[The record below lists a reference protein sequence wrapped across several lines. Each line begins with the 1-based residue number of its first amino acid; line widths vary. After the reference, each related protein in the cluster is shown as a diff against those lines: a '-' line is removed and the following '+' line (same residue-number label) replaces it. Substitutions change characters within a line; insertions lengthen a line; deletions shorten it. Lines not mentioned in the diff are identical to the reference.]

1 MSVQLEPSADYVVAS
16 PEKAASKTK
25 SGIYIP
31 ESAQEKPQ
39 AAVII
44 AVGKNVA
51 DYKIGDRIL
60 YKSFSS
66 NEYRLDGE
74 DFVIVKSED
83 ILATVK

>member
-1 MSVQLEPSADYVVAS
+1 MSVQLEPSADYVVAQ
-16 PEKAASKTK
+16 PEKAEPKTK
-25 SGIYIP
+25 SGFYIP

-51 DYKIGDRIL
+51 DYKVGDRIL

-66 NEYRLDGE
+66 NEYKLEGE
-74 DFVIVKSED
+74 NYLIVKAED

>member
-1 MSVQLEPSADYVVAS
+1 MSVQLEPSVDYVVAQ
-16 PEKAASKTK
+16 PEKVEPKTK
-25 SGIYIP
+25 SGFYIP

-39 AAVII
+39 VAVIL

-51 DYKIGDRIL
+51 DYKVGDRIL

-66 NEYRLDGE
+66 NEFKLDGE
-74 DFVIVKSED
+74 NYLIVKAED

>member
-1 MSVQLEPSADYVVAS
+1 MSVQLEPSADYVVAQ
-16 PEKAASKTK
+16 PEKAATKTK
-25 SGIYIP
+25 SGFYIP

-51 DYKIGDRIL
+51 DYKVGDRIL

-66 NEYRLDGE
+66 NEYKLDGE
-74 DFVIVKSED
+74 AFIIVKSED

>member
-1 MSVQLEPSADYVVAS
+1 MSVQLEPSADYVVAR

-39 AAVII
+39 AAEII

-51 DYKIGDRIL
+51 DYKVGDRIL

-66 NEYRLDGE
+66 NEYKIEGE
-74 DFVIVKSED
+74 EFVIVKSED